1 LAGIIKEHH
10 IKPSFDALPATRQG
24 VVENS
29 FKNADAN
36 ILKVVECFSNNLNVD
51 RCRKTMNPDGQFVTE
66 ISHYTEADNTIYMDE
81 TKDNEEYAITFR
93 HEYGHFTDAQLNR
106 PSMDGIFTEAITADC
121 DWYNTTYDDG
131 LNNLNIMLDELENS
145 DVLDSRYLSDILS
158 GMFRNDPIIVETY
171 YRNGVAFYH
180 HTDTYWDGITGP
192 PMAVEREIFA
202 NLFGIYSEND
212 EAVVSFVE
220 KYFPNITAR
229 FKKALE
235 VV

>member
-1 LAGIIKEHH
+1 M
-10 IKPSFDALPATRQG
+10 KPLFDALPATRKG
-24 VVENS
+24 IVENS
-29 FKNADAN
+29 FKNADSN
-36 ILKVVECFSNNLNVD
+36 ILKTVERLSDNLNVE
-51 RCRKTMNPDGQFVTE
+51 RCRKTLNLDGEFVTE

-81 TKDNEEYAITFR
+81 AKDDEEYAITFR
-93 HEYGHFTDAQLNR
+93 HEYGHFADAQLNR

-121 DWYNTTYDDG
+121 DWYATTSDFGRD
-131 LNNLNIMLDELENS
+131 NLQTMLGELESS
-145 DVLDSRYLSDILS
+145 DALDSRYLSDMLS
-158 GMFRNDPIIVETY
+158 GMFHNDPIVIETY
-171 YRNGVAFYH
+171 YRNGAAFYH

-192 PMAVEREIFA
+192 QMAVEREIFA